1 MSKKWMGLCSM
12 AFVFMLVA
20 AGCAKKEEAASE
32 AVEEVDTT
40 PVETAT
46 TPSAA
51 GMYVAEMA
59 AADTPGR
66 KFMLM
71 LNADN
76 TAAMSV
82 DFMNGQPATVE
93 SGTWAWNAGTNAVD
107 LTVQRDVSGTMVSS
121 TMSFAMMG
129 DTLSLNSPVDAGFG
143 DMGLK
148 LVKAAGDGHGHD
160 DHTGHSH

>member
-1 MSKKWMGLCSM
+1 MSKKWLGLCSM
-12 AFVFMLVA
+12 AFVCLLVA

-40 PVETAT
+40 PAETAV
-46 TPSAA
+46 TPTAA

-93 SGTWAWNAGTNAVD
+93 NGTWAWNAGTSAVD
-107 LTVQRDVSGTMVSS
+107 LTVQRDVSGTLVSS
-121 TMSFAMMG
+121 TMSFAMVG
-129 DTLSLNSPVDAGFG
+129 DTLSLNSPVEAGFG

-148 LVKAAGDGHGHD
+148 LVKTAGDAPGHE
-160 DHTGHSH
+160 GHSH